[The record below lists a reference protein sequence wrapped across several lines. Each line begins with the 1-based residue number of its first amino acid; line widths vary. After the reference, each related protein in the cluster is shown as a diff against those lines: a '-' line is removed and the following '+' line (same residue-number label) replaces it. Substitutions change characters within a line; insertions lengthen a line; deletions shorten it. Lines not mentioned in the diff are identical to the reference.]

1 MVPSLPTDTAN
12 DLAVRPLADLFKLY
26 ERHRTLGPVTRTA
39 GNYRRAWN
47 GLVDYLRGTCGREP
61 TVADLTTLAVTSH
74 LSDTGA
80 LRGWSEQTP
89 STYGR
94 DIASVVSGLRRHGLV
109 PAGTLAGF
117 EVPKVTETCPT
128 YFDEPTLARIFA
140 YLERDRTT
148 LHMRLRAVIQIM
160 LDCGARPEE
169 VTTLEF
175 RDLDRERS
183 QLHIRGKG
191 AKNRRVPVGDSTWR
205 LLDDYMRVRP
215 RPAAPTEPVFVSLRG
230 RPTTASPGTL
240 ASDMRAVLVALNLVT
255 TDTASDALGDQ
266 GYRLYTMRKTF
277 AHRAA
282 ENGMDVGE
290 LAAIMGHAPNSIP
303 MLLRVY
309 YQPSDR
315 QKQEAHAAARP
326 ADSFHEWRA
335 QGRPEREAQP
345 APVTYFEL
353 WASGPHSAAGGNK
366 PSSTPSSRRRSKGE
380 YRRASAATSAWPTG
394 A

>member
-1 MVPSLPTDTAN
+1 MVPSLPTDTAE
-12 DLAVRPLADLFKLY
+12 DLAATPLPNLFELY
-26 ERHRTLGPVTRTA
+26 ERHRRLGPETRTA

-47 GLVDYLRGTCGREP
+47 GLVGYLRDTCGREP
-61 TVADLTTLAVTSH
+61 IVTDLTTPAVTSY
-74 LSDTGA
+74 LSDTGV

-89 STYGR
+89 ATYGR
-94 DIASVVSGLRRHGLV
+94 DIASVVSSMRRHGLV
-109 PAGTLAGF
+109 KADTLAGF
-117 EVPKVTETCPT
+117 QVPKVTQTCPT
-128 YFDEPTLARIFA
+128 YFDELTLARIFA

-169 VTTLEF
+169 VTSLEF
-175 RDLDRERS
+175 RHLDRERS

-191 AKNRRVPVGDSTWR
+191 ARNRRVPVGDSTWR

-215 RPAAPTEPVFVSLRG
+215 RPAAPTEPVFVSLRD
-230 RPTTASPGTL
+230 RPTRVSPGTL
-240 ASDMRAVLVALNLVT
+240 ASDMRDVLVALNLVT
-255 TDTASDALGDQ
+255 TDAASDASGDQ

-282 ENGMDVGE
+282 DNGMDIGE

-303 MLLRVY
+303 MLLRLY

-315 QKQEAHAAARP
+315 QRQEAHAAARP
-326 ADSFHEWRA
+326 AESFHEWRA
-335 QGRPEREAQP
+335 QGRAERAAEA
-345 APVTYFEL
+345 APLTYFER
-353 WASGPHSAAGGNK
+353 WASGPHNAAGGNK
-366 PSSTPSSRRRSKGE
+366 PSSTPSSRKRSNGE